1 MKKLF
6 LALVAATGMFAAA
19 SAQRTEIAVS
29 YGGYT
34 QMDATDC
41 HDDWDH
47 VNNAWGAV
55 TAAVNFNVARNSGS
69 VRATHSPAPPPRVV
83 PTTRR

>member
-29 YGGYT
+29 YGGSPRWT
-34 QMDATDC
+34 PP
-41 HDDWDH
+41 
-47 VNNAWGAV
+47 
-55 TAAVNFNVARNSGS
+55 TAM
-69 VRATHSPAPPPRVV
+69 
-83 PTTRR
+83 TTGIT